1 LTKKDWSRWHAL
13 LGELE
18 PCELEAFHIFRELM
32 IDEEL
37 WRDWVYKF
45 ATLYEQIRSENLH

>member
-1 LTKKDWSRWHAL
+1 MTKKDWSRWHAL

-45 ATLYEQIRSENLH
+45 ATLYEQIKSENLH